1 MRTEAQKRAQ
11 AKYLREKV
19 TSLRIDIYPKDK
31 DITAEMVKIIN
42 AGHEKEKQEAQ
53 ARLAAIRARAQQ
65 QPPAK

>member
-1 MRTEAQKRAQ
+1 MSRVQV
-11 AKYLREKV
+11 LLV
-19 TSLRIDIYPKDK
+19 YPKDK